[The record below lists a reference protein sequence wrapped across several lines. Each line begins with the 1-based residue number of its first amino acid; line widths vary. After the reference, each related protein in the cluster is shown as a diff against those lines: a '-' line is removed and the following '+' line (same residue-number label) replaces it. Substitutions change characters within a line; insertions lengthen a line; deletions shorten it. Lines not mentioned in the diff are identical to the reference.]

1 MDIKSNVQG
10 RWPQGKSSAEY
21 SLVTY
26 LRSSVFL
33 CVAFSASFLFAAGVA
48 HAETVVLRNGQ
59 RLRVTAYERDGGLL
73 RLTIPG
79 GRVMVR
85 SEDVERIE
93 PEDYFP
99 TLAKPEQEK
108 PYDELIRAAAAKH
121 GVDEDLLFSVIAAE
135 SNFDPRAVSRKGAQG
150 LMQLMPAT
158 ARELNV
164 SNAFDAAQ
172 NIDGGAQ
179 YLRAMLER
187 FGYDLKLALAA
198 YNAGPEKVEKHR
210 GVPPIT
216 ETRAYLER
224 VMRYYNERKGKKR
237 L

>member
-1 MDIKSNVQG
+1 
-10 RWPQGKSSAEY
+10 
-21 SLVTY
+21 
-26 LRSSVFL
+26 VFI
-33 CVAFSASFLFAAGVA
+33 CVAFFVALLFGANPAR
-48 HAETVVLRNGQ
+48 AETVVLRNGQ
-59 RLRVTAYERDGGLL
+59 RLRVTGYERDGELM

-85 SEDVERIE
+85 AEDVERIE

-99 TLAKPEQEK
+99 TLAKTEPEK
-108 PYDELIRAAAAKH
+108 PYEELIRAAAAKY

-135 SNFDPRAVSRKGAQG
+135 SNFDAKAVSRKGAQG

-158 ARELNV
+158 ARDLNV
-164 SNAFDAAQ
+164 NNTFDAAQ

-187 FGYDLKLALAA
+187 FGNDLRLALAA

-210 GVPPIT
+210 GVPPIA

-224 VMRYYNERKGKKR
+224 VMRQYNERKGKKR